1 MWTLVLSLGAA
12 TTWGVADFVGALRAR
27 AYSPLLVAVYSEV
40 VGMVPVLAA
49 LFLVGDAFPGWD
61 HIPWAVIAGI
71 TGSVGHVVFFIAL
84 ARGPIGV
91 IAPIFACSSA
101 GPAVIAVVLLGER
114 PTFIQLAG
122 IAVAIAGV
130 VLVSRH
136 AGERDLKHG
145 KYGAVPIA
153 LLGVAIL
160 TVFYLSMDQ
169 LAAESPLWGVT
180 MQRSFGL
187 PLLLIV
193 LAIGLQRGTTTAPRG
208 SFMAI
213 APVGLMDTAAFVG
226 FAYAASLGDL
236 SIAVVLSSLYPVVTI
251 LLARIKL
258 DERLSTIQRIG
269 AGLALL
275 GVVAIVLG

>member
-12 TTWGVADFVGALRAR
+12 TTWGVADFVGTRRAR

-40 VGMVPVLAA
+40 VGMVPILAA
-49 LFLVGDAFPGWD
+49 LVLVGDAFPGWD
-61 HIPWAVIAGI
+61 HLPWAVVAGV

-101 GPAVIAVVLLGER
+101 GPAVIAVSLLGER
-114 PTFIQLAG
+114 PTAVQLAG
-122 IAVAIAGV
+122 IAIAIAGV

-136 AGERDLKHG
+136 ADEGDSKHG
-145 KYGAVPIA
+145 RFGAVPIA

-160 TVFYLSMDQ
+160 TVFYVSMDQ

-187 PLLLIV
+187 PLLLVV
-193 LAIGLQRGTTTAPRG
+193 LAIGLLRRTTSAPRG
-208 SFMAI
+208 SFTAI

-236 SIAVVLSSLYPVVTI
+236 SVAVVLSSLYPVVTI

-258 DERLSTIQRIG
+258 NEHLAPVQRIG

-275 GVVAIVLG
+275 GVIAIVLG

>member
-1 MWTLVLSLGAA
+1 MA
-12 TTWGVADFVGALRAR
+12 
-27 AYSPLLVAVYSEV
+27 
-40 VGMVPVLAA
+40 
-49 LFLVGDAFPGWD
+49 
-61 HIPWAVIAGI
+61 
-71 TGSVGHVVFFIAL
+71 
-84 ARGPIGV
+84 IG
-91 IAPIFACSSA
+91 
-101 GPAVIAVVLLGER
+101 
-114 PTFIQLAG
+114 
-122 IAVAIAGV
+122 GV

-269 AGLALL
+269 AGFALL